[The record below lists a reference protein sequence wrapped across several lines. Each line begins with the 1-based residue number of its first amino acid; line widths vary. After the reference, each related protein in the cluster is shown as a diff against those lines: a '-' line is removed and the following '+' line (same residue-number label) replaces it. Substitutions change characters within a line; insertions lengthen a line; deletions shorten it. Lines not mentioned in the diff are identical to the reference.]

1 MARRIEELLTYRD
14 QPPPKLDVLAQ
25 ALKQSAPRLRRF
37 LGGLEDARRMVRL
50 ADGVYA
56 THQDLEVWRELVG
69 SLLQQHEQ
77 VSVAQFRDE
86 ARIGRG
92 FAIMVLEYFD
102 REGITRRLE
111 NIRVAGP
118 ALTREQVKA

>member
-37 LGGLEDARRMVRL
+37 LGGLERARRMVRL

-69 SLLQQHEQ
+69 SLLQQHQQ

-102 REGITRRLE
+102 RQGITRRKE

-118 ALTREQVKA
+118 ALTRDQVKA